1 MATAT
6 TMMIPKH
13 EFAGELQEVLEWMMA
28 HYPGQTLDIQ
38 STLAYH
44 EALAGTNIVRLRA
57 AVETLVRESTWP
69 PRPAQ
74 ILEGAFHF
82 QSVRIEPLRDRVY
95 QLRQRYAKTGE
106 IPVTEIDALHRELRR
121 GGYWELAAYL
131 RRIQERMEQDQ
142 RSRGR

>member
-6 TMMIPKH
+6 TMIPKH

-69 PRPAQ
+69 PRLSQ
-74 ILEGAFHF
+74 ILEGAFQF

-95 QLRQRYAKTGE
+95 HLRQKYAREGE

-121 GGYWELAAYL
+121 AGYWEMADYL
-131 RRIQERMEQDQ
+131 RRIQERMEQEL
-142 RSRGR
+142 RAR